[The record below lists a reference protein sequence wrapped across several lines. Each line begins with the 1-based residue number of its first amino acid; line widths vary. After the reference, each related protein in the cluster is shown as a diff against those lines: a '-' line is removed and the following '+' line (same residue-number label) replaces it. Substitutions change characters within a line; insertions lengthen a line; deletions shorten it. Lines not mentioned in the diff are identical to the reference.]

1 MPASLESLPVE
12 LLLLIVALA
21 IDRSPRDFAALRRTS
36 RRLATQL
43 GGGMISDVGTDEL
56 CPHFVA

>member
-1 MPASLESLPVE
+1 MPASLEALPVE
-12 LLLLIVALA
+12 LILLIVAFA

-43 GGGMISDVGTDEL
+43 GGGMLSTPMLQVT
-56 CPHFVA
+56 A